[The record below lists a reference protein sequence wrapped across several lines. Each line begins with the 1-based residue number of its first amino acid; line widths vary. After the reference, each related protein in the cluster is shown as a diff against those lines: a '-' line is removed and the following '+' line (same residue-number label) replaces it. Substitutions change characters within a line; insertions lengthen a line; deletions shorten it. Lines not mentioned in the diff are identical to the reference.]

1 MNIQRGPYILNG
13 PKCFCLPLYWSPHP
27 CRSLTTR
34 GPLYGHS
41 WKGCQ
46 WLSADTYNLNNEHTC
61 MFFLGVQCWNL
72 LAHRFAESSRDT
84 YFEKLLVSGI
94 CHWSLS
100 MILQQIVV
108 HSRCY
113 FWTDVVWFCCW
124 SCWFSTCTY
133 YKGPSSLADPC
144 LYLPDF
150 LSVVRN
156 VRSLSPWPQG
166 RWSNLSAQYIILQ
179 SDQWWVN
186 RPQCCRCLLTSPAV
200 LWRIMTGHL
209 TTTKHPLLMVQRPRS
224 PKTNHPSDRL
234 SWRPTS
240 KLVSKLWKCYAYQSK
255 HSVLG
260 FCFKPEFLT

>member
-1 MNIQRGPYILNG
+1 MAPSAFVSLCTDLHIPVALLPPEVHRMATLGKGVSDILQTHLIHHHLLHTISTKNIRA
-13 PKCFCLPLYWSPHP
+13 CS
-27 CRSLTTR
+27 
-34 GPLYGHS
+34 
-41 WKGCQ
+41 
-46 WLSADTYNLNNEHTC
+46 
-61 MFFLGVQCWNL
+61 FLEFSVGICWHVDLRNL
-72 LAHRFAESSRDT
+72 LET
-84 YFEKLLVSGI
+84 LILKKLLVSGI

-113 FWTDVVWFCCW
+113 FWTDGVWFCCW

-186 RPQCCRCLLTSPAV
+186 V
-200 LWRIMTGHL
+200 
-209 TTTKHPLLMVQRPRS
+209 
-224 PKTNHPSDRL
+224 
-234 SWRPTS
+234 
-240 KLVSKLWKCYAYQSK
+240 
-255 HSVLG
+255 
-260 FCFKPEFLT
+260 